1 MWGQIKKFPWFEV
14 ALIIGLAIALIVRPG
29 NGDLPAGTPANAS
42 GAASFL
48 PSLSASTQP
57 RASL

>member
-29 NGDLPAGTPANAS
+29 NDQARSATPDPN
-42 GAASFL
+42 GATSFL
-48 PSLSASTQP
+48 PSFSASTQP

>member
-29 NGDLPAGTPANAS
+29 NGDVPKGAPNNES
-42 GAASFL
+42 GVTSFL
-48 PSLSASTQP
+48 PSLNASTQP